1 MIKFEWIKQKQKY
14 GKDIFKITDNG
25 MKVANHLKEILTKE
39 YHLLKDLDIVKGI
52 SKSNFI
58 SNFT

>member
-25 MKVANHLKEILTKE
+25 MKVATHVKEILTKE